1 MLLGIKTDLY
11 NIYNNIINNK
21 SDMYNNNCELMYI
34 FYSDITYK
42 ILQRDNYR
50 SRTNKIE
57 SKDKNEK

>member
-1 MLLGIKTDLY
+1 
-11 NIYNNIINNK
+11 
-21 SDMYNNNCELMYI
+21 MYNNNCELMYI